1 MAEGGIWRAIP
12 IFTRK
17 CRICQLGLDKWINLL
32 SVLPMIPNTAAVSP
46 TGEAYARYLEA
57 LLAGDRRRC
66 NEQFGAWLNADTD
79 LRTLYQDLI
88 QRSLYDVGVLWE
100 QGRVSVATE
109 HLATAITES
118 LLNLVYPR
126 LFSQPRLDKSA
137 VVTCTANEYHQ
148 IGGKMVADIF
158 ELNGWRGYFLGAN
171 TPMND
176 LMDLIREKRPDV
188 VTLSLTIYFNL
199 EMLLQT
205 AAAVRAEFPTVP
217 ILVGGQAFRWGGRE
231 RAEQIAGVQCLT
243 SLVQLES
250 WMKSPTPHAH

>member
-1 MAEGGIWRAIP
+1 MDQVHATSFAPE
-12 IFTRK
+12 
-17 CRICQLGLDKWINLL
+17 Q
-32 SVLPMIPNTAAVSP
+32 
-46 TGEAYARYLEA
+46 AYARYLDA

-66 NEQFGAWLNADTD
+66 NEEFEAWLATGAD
-79 LRTLYQDLI
+79 LRSLYQELI

-100 QGRVSVATE
+100 HGRVSVATE

-126 LFSQPRLDKSA
+126 LFSQPRIGKSA
-137 VVTCTANEYHQ
+137 VVACTANEYHQ

-171 TPMND
+171 TPRPD
-176 LMDLIREKRPDV
+176 LLDLIREKKPDV

-199 EMLLQT
+199 ESLLKT
-205 AAAVRAEFPTVP
+205 ATAVRAEFPTVP

-231 RAEQIAGVQCLT
+231 RAAQIAGVQCLA
-243 SLVQLES
+243 SLDELES
-250 WMKSPTPHAH
+250 WMKLHSVHAT